1 MSEIANV
8 IELVEERFNEIAPY
22 GLTYA
27 SEKGFAI
34 QALKSNDYLRKV
46 AQDQPQSLQQAITNI
61 AAIGLSLSPAE
72 KLAYL
77 IPRAGKICLDVS
89 YMGFCRLATNSGAI
103 EWIQAEL
110 VGKDDEKFTNKG
122 MGERPDHDYD
132 GFATL
137 EERGGFR
144 GVYCTAKT
152 TKGDY
157 LTTLM
162 SAADVYGIRDR
173 SEAYKK
179 NQSGPWAT
187 DFGEMAKKSV
197 VRRAYK
203 MWPQSDE
210 RANERMTLAVHLS
223 NENEGFKPITTS
235 PEIRDFTLDQKG
247 YLDQLIESSNATG
260 MAAFRTSLEE
270 GVWTSLYH
278 SFPHGEKGK
287 YQKIIESMAAKG
299 LDALKGYAEKIEI
312 AVQANDDLAVN
323 EIIGELAEDEVSF
336 VANLLSE
343 EAVGFMREVT
353 T

>member
-1 MSEIANV
+1 MSEIAEV
-8 IELVEERFNEIAPY
+8 IEIAQERFNEIAPS
-22 GLTYA
+22 GLLYA
-27 SEKGFAI
+27 SEKGFAV
-34 QALKSNDYLRKV
+34 QALKNNDFLMKV
-46 AQDQPQSLQQAITNI
+46 AHDQPQSLQQAITNV

-89 YMGFCRLATNSGAI
+89 YIGFCRLATNSGAI

-110 VGKDDEKFTNKG
+110 VAKDDTFTSRG
-122 MGERPDHDYD
+122 MGERPDHDFD

-162 SAADVYGIRDR
+162 SAADVFGIRDR
-173 SEAYKK
+173 SEAYKR

-223 NENEGFKPITTS
+223 NENEGFKPIVSS
-235 PEIRDFTLDQKG
+235 PEIRDFTLDQKA
-247 YLDQLIESSNATG
+247 YLDQMIEASNATG
-260 MAAFRTSLEE
+260 MAAFRSTLEE
-270 GVWTSLYH
+270 GVWIALYH

-287 YQKIIESMAAKG
+287 YQKIMESLVSKG
-299 LDALKGYAEKIEI
+299 MDDLKDLAEKIET
-312 AVQANDDLAVN
+312 AAQSNDDLGVN
-323 EIIGELAEDEVSF
+323 ELIGELAPDEMEFVSK
-336 VANLLSE
+336 LLSGE
-343 EAVGFMREVT
+343 TISMLRDLES
-353 T
+353 

>member
-1 MSEIANV
+1 
-8 IELVEERFNEIAPY
+8 
-22 GLTYA
+22 
-27 SEKGFAI
+27 
-34 QALKSNDYLRKV
+34 
-46 AQDQPQSLQQAITNI
+46 
-61 AAIGLSLSPAE
+61 
-72 KLAYL
+72 
-77 IPRAGKICLDVS
+77 
-89 YMGFCRLATNSGAI
+89 
-103 EWIQAEL
+103 
-110 VGKDDEKFTNKG
+110 
-122 MGERPDHDYD
+122 
-132 GFATL
+132 
-137 EERGGFR
+137 
-144 GVYCTAKT
+144 
-152 TKGDY
+152 
-157 LTTLM
+157 
-162 SAADVYGIRDR
+162 
-173 SEAYKK
+173 
-179 NQSGPWAT
+179 
-187 DFGEMAKKSV
+187 
-197 VRRAYK
+197 YK

-287 YQKIIESMAAKG
+287 YQKIIESLAAKG